1 MYAWRRIWGSWAK
14 GSEHGQWVG
23 QMLGWENVREIEFEY
38 GDDKEGEPEKWEG
51 IDRDLGKWE

>member
-1 MYAWRRIWGSWAK
+1 
-14 GSEHGQWVG
+14 
-23 QMLGWENVREIEFEY
+23 MLGWENVREIEFEY